1 MKALIEIGK
10 NTVKYFLWL
19 VGVLALLLLF
29 MVPFFI
35 GIAIDCAPLVL
46 LGMLFFA
53 AAVISILKYHIERH
67 ILMNGKR

>member
-1 MKALIEIGK
+1 MDAFIEIGK

-29 MVPFFI
+29 MAPVFI
-35 GIAIDCAPLVL
+35 GIAIDCALLVL

-53 AAVISILKYHIERH
+53 AADVSILKYHIEH
-67 ILMNGKR
+67 YILMNGKR

>member
-1 MKALIEIGK
+1 MDAFIEIGK

-29 MVPFFI
+29 MVPLFI

-53 AAVISILKYHIERH
+53 AADFSILKYFIERQ
-67 ILMNGKR
+67 MVNDER